1 MSDVEPTPRPE
12 PSGALVPPSRHPPT
26 AVGVATPPPPPRPRA
41 LPGARRRRT
50 GLLGAI
56 GAGVDALLDAADTV
70 GDAIR
75 EAIGLDRGP
84 GAAPPPARR
93 RE

>member
-12 PSGALVPPSRHPPT
+12 PGGDLLPPTRHPPT
-26 AVGVATPPPPPRPRA
+26 AVGIATPPPPPPPRA
-41 LPGARRRRT
+41 LPRPRSRS
-50 GLLGAI
+50 GLLATVR
-56 GAGVDALLDAADTV
+56 AGVDAALDAADAV

-84 GAAPPPARR
+84 GAVVRR
-93 RE
+93 GDPDV